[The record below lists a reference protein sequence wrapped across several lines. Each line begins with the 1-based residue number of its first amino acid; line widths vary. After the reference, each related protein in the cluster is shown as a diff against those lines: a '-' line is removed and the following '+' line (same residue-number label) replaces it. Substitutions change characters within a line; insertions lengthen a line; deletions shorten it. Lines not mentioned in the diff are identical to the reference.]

1 MKKIRLRRN
10 LGLLI
15 FIVFLFECN
24 LSAQPTINFMSWNL
38 RLYNN
43 WDGPNIW
50 ENRKEEVK
58 GLILFYQADILCT
71 QEGVLNQ
78 LVFLRDTVGG
88 YDYIGVGR
96 DDGKEKGE
104 FSAIF
109 YRKDRLE
116 VTEQGT
122 FWLSETPGVVSKGW
136 DAAIVRVCTWGVF
149 RDKKSK
155 KQFMVFNTHFDHIG
169 QVARENSAR
178 LIMAKM
184 KELNTKNLP
193 VMLAGDFNSTPDSKP
208 YQVMAEVCI
217 DARMVSEIPAYGPLA
232 TFNGFRFDQEP
243 TERIDYI
250 FIDGK
255 TRVKR
260 YAVLTN
266 SQGQRYPSDHF
277 PIFTE
282 LVIK

>member
-1 MKKIRLRRN
+1 MRH
-10 LGLLI
+10 I
-15 FIVFLFECN
+15 FIVLFILLHSGFLF
-24 LSAQPTINFMSWNL
+24 AQSSINILSWNI

-58 GLILFYQADILCT
+58 GLILFYEADILCT
-71 QEGVLNQ
+71 QEGVKSQ
-78 LVFLRDTVGG
+78 LVFLRDSVGG

-96 DDGKEKGE
+96 DDGKDKGE

-109 YRKDRLE
+109 YRKDRFE
-116 VTEQGT
+116 VKEQGT
-122 FWLSETPGVVSKGW
+122 FWLSETPGEVSKGW

-149 RDKKSK
+149 SDKESK
-155 KQFMVFNTHFDHIG
+155 KQFMVFNTHFDHMG
-169 QVARENSAR
+169 QLARENSAR
-178 LIMAKM
+178 LIVAKM

-193 VMLAGDFNSTPDSKP
+193 VILAGDFNSTPDSKP
-208 YQVMAEVCI
+208 YQVMAAEYT
-217 DARMVSEIPAYGPLA
+217 DARFISEIPAYGPLA
-232 TFNGFRFDQEP
+232 TFNGFRIDQEP

-250 FIDGK
+250 FINGK

-277 PIFTE
+277 PVFTE

>member
-1 MKKIRLRRN
+1 MNSMKRTVIV
-10 LGLLI
+10 I
-15 FIVFLFECN
+15 FILVHSGYFF
-24 LSAQPTINFMSWNL
+24 AQASIHFISWNL

-58 GLILFYQADILCT
+58 GLILFYEADILCT
-71 QEGVLNQ
+71 QEGVKSQ
-78 LVFLRDTVGG
+78 LVFLRDSVGR

-96 DDGKEKGE
+96 DDGKDKGE

-109 YRKDRLE
+109 YRKDRFE
-116 VTEQGT
+116 VKEQGT

-149 RDKKSK
+149 RDKETR
-155 KQFMVFNTHFDHIG
+155 KQFMVFNTHFDHMG
-169 QVARENSAR
+169 QLARENSAR
-178 LIMAKM
+178 LIVEKM

-193 VMLAGDFNSTPDSKP
+193 VILAGDFNSTPDSKP
-208 YQVMAEVCI
+208 YQVMAAAYT
-217 DARMVSEIPAYGPLA
+217 DARMLSEVPAYGPLA

-250 FIDGK
+250 FIGEK

-277 PIFTE
+277 PVFTE

>member
-1 MKKIRLRRN
+1 MRH
-10 LGLLI
+10 I
-15 FIVFLFECN
+15 FILLFILLHSGFLF
-24 LSAQPTINFMSWNL
+24 AQSSINILSWNI

-58 GLILFYQADILCT
+58 GLILFYEADILCT
-71 QEGVLNQ
+71 QEGVKSQ
-78 LVFLRDTVGG
+78 LVFLRDSVGG

-96 DDGKEKGE
+96 DDGKDKGE

-109 YRKDRLE
+109 YRKDRFE
-116 VTEQGT
+116 VKEQGT

-149 RDKKSK
+149 SDKESK
-155 KQFMVFNTHFDHIG
+155 KQFMVFNTHFDHMG
-169 QVARENSAR
+169 QLARENSAR
-178 LIMAKM
+178 LIVAKM

-193 VMLAGDFNSTPDSKP
+193 VIMAGDFNSTPDSKP
-208 YQVMAEVCI
+208 YQVLAAAYT
-217 DARMVSEIPAYGPLA
+217 DARMVSEVPAYGPLA

-250 FIDGK
+250 FINGK

-277 PIFTE
+277 PVFTE

>member
-1 MKKIRLRRN
+1 MTPFVKRFSILQA
-10 LGLLI
+10 LL
-15 FIVFLFECN
+15 FLAIGMQ
-24 LSAQPTINFMSWNL
+24 AQSSFHLLSWNL

-58 GLILFYQADILCT
+58 GLILFYDADILCT
-71 QEGVLNQ
+71 QEGVKSQ
-78 LVFLRDTVGG
+78 LVYLRDSAGG

-96 DDGKEKGE
+96 DDGKDMGE

-109 YRKDRLE
+109 YRKDRFE
-116 VTEQGT
+116 VKEQGT

-149 RDKKSK
+149 RDRESK
-155 KQFMVFNTHFDHIG
+155 MQFMVFNTHFDHMG
-169 QVARENSAR
+169 QLARENSAR
-178 LIMAKM
+178 LIVEKM

-193 VMLAGDFNSTPDSKP
+193 VILAGDFNSTPDSKP
-208 YQVMAEVCI
+208 YQVMAAVYS

-232 TFNGFRFDQEP
+232 TFNGFHFDQEP

-250 FIDGK
+250 FIDAK
-255 TRVKR
+255 TKVKR

-277 PIFTE
+277 PVFTE
-282 LVIK
+282 LIIK